1 LSKRFIA
8 GVLGAMAAISL
19 VGASAASGAT
29 QFGDPCV
36 ADEGAPAGAVTIFQ
50 LAAPASPF
58 PTSAPISGVVTK
70 WTLNL
75 ISPEGEPI
83 PPVITQTLK
92 VLRIN
97 AAAKTATAIG
107 EDTRLVGSGA
117 NAFDTRIP
125 VQAGDRL
132 GLFGPGSSAAEIG
145 TLYCETSSPAD
156 IFGAIEGAAP
166 QGSASPYE
174 ESAGEARVP
183 VVAVL
188 EPDLDNDG
196 FGDETQDKC
205 PQSAALQTA
214 CPSIVLSASS
224 IVKKGLVTVLVT
236 STSQAPVT
244 VVGTAKLGKG
254 KSATLKG
261 GTQVVAPG
269 AIARF
274 TLLFPKT
281 LKSKLKE
288 LSTKQRLTL
297 NLTATATNVA
307 GQPSSKALKVKLK
320 GQAKPKHKGAKRKG
334 HA

>member
-1 LSKRFIA
+1 
-8 GVLGAMAAISL
+8 MAAISL

-29 QFGDPCV
+29 EFGDPCV
-36 ADEGAPAGAVTIFQ
+36 ADSGGPPGAFTLFQ
-50 LAAPASPF
+50 LSAPLSPF
-58 PTSAPISGVVTK
+58 PSSAPSSGVVTK
-70 WTLNL
+70 WKVSLF
-75 ISPEGEPI
+75 SPGGESI
-83 PPVITQTLK
+83 PPVISQTLK
-92 VLRIN
+92 VIRLN
-97 AAAKTATAIG
+97 TTAKTATTIA
-107 EDTRLVGSGA
+107 EETKLVGSGS
-117 NAFDTRIP
+117 NSFDTRIP
-125 VQAGDRL
+125 LQAGDRL
-132 GLFGPGSSAAEIG
+132 GLFGAGGEAEVG
-145 TLYCETSSPAD
+145 TLYCKSLNPGD
-156 IFGAIEGAAP
+156 VFGVIEGAAP

-188 EPDLDNDG
+188 EPDVDNDG
-196 FGDETQDKC
+196 YGDETQDKC
-205 PQSAALQTA
+205 TQSAALQTP
-214 CPSIVLSASS
+214 CPSIALSASS

-236 STSQAPVT
+236 TTSQAPVT

-274 TLLFPKT
+274 TLLFTKK

-297 NLTATATNVA
+297 TLTATATNVA
-307 GQPSSKALKVKLK
+307 GQPSSKTLKVKLK